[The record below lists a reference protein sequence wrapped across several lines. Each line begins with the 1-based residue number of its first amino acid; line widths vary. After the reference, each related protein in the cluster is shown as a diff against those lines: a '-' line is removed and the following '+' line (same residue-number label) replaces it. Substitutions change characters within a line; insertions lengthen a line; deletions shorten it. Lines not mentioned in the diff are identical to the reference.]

1 MRLYLKSHSYF
12 ESFPYKFRQIVE
24 NSNNEAILAFQKELW
39 TNTSNIN
46 KYIKGLISD
55 KYRIACFSAYMW
67 NSKEYEQLMWAHY
80 AQSHRGFCVEYDI
93 SPLFNDK
100 IMDKDLFNIYS
111 LGKANEYLL
120 PSEQRTIMMN
130 GFFPVHYSSKRIE
143 L

>member
-24 NSNNEAILAFQKELW
+24 NSNNKAILAFQKELW

-67 NSKEYEQLMWAHY
+67 NSKNMSNQCGHIMLRVIEDFVSNMTFLHYLMTRLW
-80 AQSHRGFCVEYDI
+80 I
-93 SPLFNDK
+93 K
-100 IMDKDLFNIYS
+100 IFLIYILWERQMNIYYHQ
-111 LGKANEYLL
+111 N
-120 PSEQRTIMMN
+120 N
-130 GFFPVHYSSKRIE
+130 GQ
-143 L
+143 